1 MTNAR
6 HAAMTKRATPWRLL
20 LGLPKIVLFLG
31 LTLECVIQK
40 VSSQGSTTIATPT
53 TTNST
58 SSNDTAQSLEVSA
71 TSLVN
76 FSSISLERVKSPEKN
91 STAESELAGEAS
103 SVLKASSGSPDK
115 DNKTSI
121 GSDSLQRDDSVLRR
135 PAGEGTVERLPS
147 IKRVKKRPTGA
158 PRRKPLYDH
167 GHGRIHEPGYTPFV
181 QDPADVPVRVKVI
194 SAECHE
200 GLMRIEL
207 RFNGSFLGLVYSTSY
222 AHDPDCVYVNGSG
235 GATYTLDVRANRC
248 GTLGRSDLLVQP
260 EAPSSA
266 GEKVRGHQLW
276 NSLTVQYDR
285 LIEDSA
291 DERFRVT
298 CEYAFDY
305 WKTVSFPLL
314 NVEVN
319 TGTAVVFT
327 LPPPQ
332 CSMEVRLGYGLSG
345 PRAQGPV
352 TVGDPLTLVIT
363 MTSVLRDVDILV
375 SNCVAHNGADQKL
388 QLVDVHGCS
397 LQDRLLS
404 AFRGSHSSRPEGG
417 QEVALFAFLKAFR
430 FTGSRALYIEC
441 DVHMCHSSCPTQQC
455 SWHQLRKRS
464 ATPAL
469 EGNDSAT
476 PFETLNLFQA
486 LEVLHTDPADT
497 QGSTLPYADASGNL
511 VCLRATGF
519 AAGVAL
525 VFLLMSLCFGLS
537 ACTVVKLRGKKKSK
551 KAGSLQGD
559 DNMPPDF

>member
-1 MTNAR
+1 MSPPARINERRFSALALRAERPRKPRAGGNHAHAKKAPGLPQAMTNAR

-266 GEKVRGHQLW
+266 GEKASIVRGHQLW

-363 MTSVLRDVDILV
+363 MTSVLREFL
-375 SNCVAHNGADQKL
+375 SLANL
-388 QLVDVHGCS
+388 QLLCT
-397 LQDRLLS
+397 
-404 AFRGSHSSRPEGG
+404 
-417 QEVALFAFLKAFR
+417 VA
-430 FTGSRALYIEC
+430 
-441 DVHMCHSSCPTQQC
+441 TQQC

-497 QGSTLPYADASGNL
+497 QGSTLPYAGNACYAPFAHKSQWTNASGNL

>member
-1 MTNAR
+1 MERNGCSACLSYLTHNFLFA
-6 HAAMTKRATPWRLL
+6 LQ
-20 LGLPKIVLFLG
+20 GL
-31 LTLECVIQK
+31 
-40 VSSQGSTTIATPT
+40 
-53 TTNST
+53 
-58 SSNDTAQSLEVSA
+58 
-71 TSLVN
+71 
-76 FSSISLERVKSPEKN
+76 
-91 STAESELAGEAS
+91 
-103 SVLKASSGSPDK
+103 
-115 DNKTSI
+115 
-121 GSDSLQRDDSVLRR
+121 
-135 PAGEGTVERLPS
+135 VERLPA
-147 IKRVKKRPTGA
+147 IKRVKKRPTGS

-167 GHGRIHEPGYTPFV
+167 GHGHIDEPGYAPFIK
-181 QDPADVPVRVKVI
+181 DSADVPVRVKVI

-207 RFNGSFLGLVYSTSY
+207 RFNGSFLGLVYSTDY

-235 GATYTLDVRANRC
+235 GAAYTLDVRANRC

-260 EAPSSA
+260 AAPSSA
-266 GEKVRGHQLW
+266 GEKMAMMMMIMVMMIMMMIMPDRIMYSPSSALLRVQVRGHQLW

-285 LIEDSA
+285 QIEDSA

-388 QLVDVHGCS
+388 QLVDVHGCT
-397 LQDRLLS
+397 LQERLLS
-404 AFRGSHSSRPEGG
+404 AFRGSHSTRAEGG

-455 SWHQLRKRS
+455 SWRQRRKRS
-464 ATPAL
+464 AAPTL

-486 LEVLHTDPADT
+486 LEVLHTDADA
-497 QGSTLPYADASGNL
+497 QQSLPYSDSSGSL
-511 VCLRATGF
+511 VCLKATGF

-525 VFLLMSLCFGLS
+525 IFLMMSLCFGLS
-537 ACTVVKLRGKKKSK
+537 ACTVIKLKGKKPTKSDP
-551 KAGSLQGD
+551 LED
-559 DNMPPDF
+559 DNQPPDY

>member
-1 MTNAR
+1 MTDA
-6 HAAMTKRATPWRLL
+6 HYAEMTKYIRYSWLGILNSPNILL
-20 LGLPKIVLFLG
+20 VLVLA
-31 LTLECVIQK
+31 LKSTIHK
-40 VSSQGSTTIATPT
+40 ASSQEVIVDAANFTLTNT
-53 TTNST
+53 TTQSFLTSNLTFANFSTILLDDTRLPSNS
-58 SSNDTAQSLEVSA
+58 SVEGELTAEA
-71 TSLVN
+71 TSL
-76 FSSISLERVKSPEKN
+76 FKTSRGSQEN
-91 STAESELAGEAS
+91 S
-103 SVLKASSGSPDK
+103 
-115 DNKTSI
+115 NKTTI
-121 GSDSLQRDDSVLRR
+121 KVDFLQQRDDSVLRG
-135 PAGEGTVERLPS
+135 PTGEGTVERLPA
-147 IKRVKKRPTGA
+147 IKRVKKRPAGSA
-158 PRRKPLYDH
+158 RRKPLYDH
-167 GHGRIHEPGYTPFV
+167 GHGHIEDPGYTPFIN
-181 QDPADVPVRVKVI
+181 DAGEVPVRVKVI

-200 GLMRIEL
+200 ALMRIEL
-207 RFNGSFLGLVYSTSY
+207 HFNGSFLGLVYSTGY

-260 EAPSSA
+260 AAPSSA

-276 NSLTVQYDR
+276 NSLTVQYNR
-285 LIEDSA
+285 QIEDSA

-388 QLVDVHGCS
+388 QLVDVHGCT
-397 LQDRLLS
+397 LQERLLS
-404 AFRGSHSSRPEGG
+404 AFRGSHSTRAEGG

-430 FTGSRALYIEC
+430 FTGSRALYVEC
-441 DVHMCHSSCPTQQC
+441 DVHMCHSSCPAQQC
-455 SWHQLRKRS
+455 SWRQRRKRS
-464 ATPAL
+464 AAL
-469 EGNDSAT
+469 EGNDTAT

-486 LEVLHTDPADT
+486 LEVLHTDADA
-497 QGSTLPYADASGNL
+497 QQSLPYSDPSGSL
-511 VCLRATGF
+511 VCLKATGF

-525 VFLLMSLCFGLS
+525 IFLMMSLCFGLS
-537 ACTVVKLRGKKKSK
+537 ACTVIKLRGKKPT
-551 KAGSLQGD
+551 KAGPVED
-559 DNMPPDF
+559 DNQPPDY

>member
-1 MTNAR
+1 MSDAQY
-6 HAAMTKRATPWRLL
+6 AEMTKYITVSWRRLL
-20 LGLPKIVLFLG
+20 DSPRTALVLILA
-31 LTLECVIQK
+31 LECFLHK
-40 VSSQGSTTIATPT
+40 VSSQGVT
-53 TTNST
+53 TTVAST
-58 SSNDTAQSLEVSA
+58 SYTLSNETTQPLEASNF
-71 TSLVN
+71 TLVN
-76 FSSISLERVKSPEKN
+76 FSSILLEKEISITNSSLEGELK
-91 STAESELAGEAS
+91 AEAT
-103 SVLKASSGSPDK
+103 SVLKTSSGWQENV
-115 DNKTSI
+115 NKTNS
-121 GSDSLQRDDSVLRR
+121 SVDWPQRDDPVIRG
-135 PAGEGTVERLPS
+135 PTGEGTVERLPV

-158 PRRKPLYDH
+158 AARRKPLYDH
-167 GHGRIHEPGYTPFV
+167 GHGHIDEPGYTPFIKDV
-181 QDPADVPVRVKVI
+181 GDVPVRVKVI

-200 GLMRIEL
+200 GVMRIEL
-207 RFNGSFLGLVYSTSY
+207 RFNGSFLGLVYSTGY

-260 EAPSSA
+260 AQPSSA

-285 LIEDSA
+285 QIEDSA

-388 QLVDVHGCS
+388 QLVDVHGCT
-397 LQDRLLS
+397 LQERLLS
-404 AFRGSHSSRPEGG
+404 AFRGSHSTRAEGG

-455 SWHQLRKRS
+455 SWRQRRKRS
-464 ATPAL
+464 ASPAL
-469 EGNDSAT
+469 AAANDSAT

-486 LEVLHTDPADT
+486 LEVLHTDADA
-497 QGSTLPYADASGNL
+497 QQSLPYSDPSGSL
-511 VCLRATGF
+511 VCLKATGF

-525 VFLLMSLCFGLS
+525 VFLMMSVCFGLS
-537 ACTVVKLRGKKKSK
+537 ACTVIKLRGKKPEKGDPLS
-551 KAGSLQGD
+551 D
-559 DNMPPDF
+559 DNQPPDY

>member
-1 MTNAR
+1 MTDA
-6 HAAMTKRATPWRLL
+6 HYAEMTQYSRCPWLCVL
-20 LGLPKIVLFLG
+20 NSPKILLMLFIALES
-31 LTLECVIQK
+31 TLHK
-40 VSSQGSTTIATPT
+40 ASSQVLIVEP
-53 TTNST
+53 TNST
-58 SSNDTAQSLEVSA
+58 LTNNTAQLFL
-71 TSLVN
+71 TSNSTFAN
-76 FSSISLERVKSPEKN
+76 FSSIVLEETRLPSN
-91 STAESELAGEAS
+91 SSVEGELTAEATSLFKTS
-103 SVLKASSGSPDK
+103 RGSQEHS
-115 DNKTSI
+115 NKTSVNV
-121 GSDSLQRDDSVLRR
+121 DFLQRDDSVLRG
-135 PAGEGTVERLPS
+135 PTGEGTVERLPA
-147 IKRVKKRPTGA
+147 IKRVKKRPAGSA
-158 PRRKPLYDH
+158 RRKPLYDH
-167 GHGRIHEPGYTPFV
+167 GHGRIDDPGYTPFV
-181 QDPADVPVRVKVI
+181 KDSGDVPVRVKVI

-207 RFNGSFLGLVYSTSY
+207 RFNGSFLGLVYSTGY

-248 GTLGRSDLLVQP
+248 GTLGRSDLLV
-260 EAPSSA
+260 
-266 GEKVRGHQLW
+266 RGHQLW

-285 LIEDSA
+285 QIEDSA

-388 QLVDVHGCS
+388 QLVDVHGCP
-397 LQDRLLS
+397 LQERLLS
-404 AFRGSHSSRPEGG
+404 AFR
-417 QEVALFAFLKAFR
+417 
-430 FTGSRALYIEC
+430 GSRALYIEC

-455 SWHQLRKRS
+455 SWRQRRKRS
-464 ATPAL
+464 AAV
-469 EGNDSAT
+469 EGNDTET

-486 LEVLHTDPADT
+486 LEVLHTDADA
-497 QGSTLPYADASGNL
+497 QQSLPYSDPSGSL
-511 VCLRATGF
+511 VCLKATGF

-525 VFLLMSLCFGLS
+525 IFLMMSLCFGLS
-537 ACTVVKLRGKKKSK
+537 ACAVIKLRGKKPTK
-551 KAGSLQGD
+551 D
-559 DNMPPDF
+559 DPLEDNNQPPDY

>member
-1 MTNAR
+1 MTDAQ
-6 HAAMTKRATPWRLL
+6 HAEMTKSTSYSWTRALKS
-20 LGLPKIVLFLG
+20 PKIVLMFILAV
-31 LTLECVIQK
+31 ECAHRK
-40 VSSQGSTTIATPT
+40 VSSQDTTVGSM
-53 TTNST
+53 NST
-58 SSNDTAQSLEVSA
+58 LSNNTVSLLL
-71 TSLVN
+71 TSNSTFAN
-76 FSSISLERVKSPEKN
+76 FSSISLEETTSSTN
-91 STAESELAGEAS
+91 SSLEGELTAEATSLF
-103 SVLKASSGSPDK
+103 
-115 DNKTSI
+115 KTSR
-121 GSDSLQRDDSVLRR
+121 GSQEKSNKSVIVDFLQRDDAVSRG
-135 PAGEGTVERLPS
+135 PTGEGLVERLPA
-147 IKRVKKRPTGA
+147 IKRVKKRPTGS

-167 GHGRIHEPGYTPFV
+167 GHGHIDEPGYAPFIK
-181 QDPADVPVRVKVI
+181 DSGEVPVRVKVI

-207 RFNGSFLGLVYSTSY
+207 RFNGSFLGLVYSTDYS
-222 AHDPDCVYVNGSG
+222 HDPDCVYVNGSG

-248 GTLGRSDLLVQP
+248 GTLGRSDLLVQSA
-260 EAPSSA
+260 APSSA

-285 LIEDSA
+285 QIEDSA

-352 TVGDPLTLVIT
+352 TVGDPLTLVIS

-388 QLVDVHGCS
+388 QLVDVHGCT
-397 LQDRLLS
+397 LQERLLS
-404 AFRGSHSSRPEGG
+404 AFRGSHSTRAEGG

-455 SWHQLRKRS
+455 SWRQRRKRS
-464 ATPAL
+464 AAPTL

-486 LEVLHTDPADT
+486 LEVLHTD
-497 QGSTLPYADASGNL
+497 ADAQQSLSYSDSNGSL
-511 VCLRATGF
+511 VCLKATGF

-525 VFLLMSLCFGLS
+525 IFLMMSLCFGLS
-537 ACTVVKLRGKKKSK
+537 ACTVIKLKGKKPTKSDP
-551 KAGSLQGD
+551 LED
-559 DNMPPDF
+559 DNQPPDY